1 MPEGSRAIFGLGDA
15 RTLTAALSMRST
27 SLASAS
33 LLMPPIKSRV
43 SWLAGMAMSR
53 VKLVSVVMG
62 YSFSICTAC
71 AASSGLVNSMM
82 QYVSAL
88 EYTSSARSA
97 LKSSR
102 MSPCLRGN
110 RPTNTLFPTLR
121 TWDRASMPRNS
132 MVGGAEEKMAA
143 CHVMAVFA
151 AELLVLR
158 VSHCG
163 REWARVPSS
172 SAKVFPQCAA
182 APKQSCNLVVLWWH
196 LESGTYI
203 SRLYTVCCVCGP
215 FL

>member
-15 RTLTAALSMRST
+15 RTLTAALSVRST

-163 REWARVPSS
+163 REWVP
-172 SAKVFPQCAA
+172 SAKVVSPTLPLPVPLAVA
-182 APKQSCNLVVLWWH
+182 HHRRILSL
-196 LESGTYI
+196 ST
-203 SRLYTVCCVCGP
+203 
-215 FL
+215 